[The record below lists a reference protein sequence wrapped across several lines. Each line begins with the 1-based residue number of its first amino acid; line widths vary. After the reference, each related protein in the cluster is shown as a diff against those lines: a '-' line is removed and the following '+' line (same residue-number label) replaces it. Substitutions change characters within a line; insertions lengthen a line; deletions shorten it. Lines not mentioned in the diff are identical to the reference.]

1 MMNTESIR
9 FPAEYDPSRCPVHVV
24 NTIEISASPAE
35 VWDHLITAAD
45 WQTWQPAI
53 LNVRIQ
59 DGSRKLSQDVTFTW
73 KTGGVTSAS
82 TVKEF
87 VPDQRIAWDGRATGL
102 HAYHSWLITPTPN
115 GCRVLSEETLRGI
128 VPRLIKLFAPNLIH
142 NSNQKW
148 LEALAVRSSTTT
160 NFVR

>member
-1 MMNTESIR
+1 MMNTDSIR
-9 FPAEYDPSRCPVHVV
+9 FPAESDPSHCPVHVV

-45 WQTWQPAI
+45 WQTWQPA
-53 LNVRIQ
+53 LSNVRIQ
-59 DGSRKLSQDVTFTW
+59 DGSRKLSQNVAFTFNAS
-73 KTGGVTSAS
+73 GVTSAS

-87 VPDQRIAWDGRATGL
+87 VPNQRIAWDGRATGL
-102 HAYHSWLITPTPN
+102 QAYHIWLITPTPN

-128 VPRLIKLFAPNLIH
+128 VPRLIKLFAPNIIS

-148 LEALAVRSSTTT
+148 LEALAIRSSAT
-160 NFVR
+160 